1 MADDDLVLFSN
12 VGLSDVDTS
21 GQTSTVCEP
30 SVANNGD
37 QILATGN
44 WYASR
49 SLDRGATWAHISP
62 RSFFPATDGGFCCDQ
77 TVIYEHSRDITIW
90 LLQYLEDSG
99 TNSLRVAVKR
109 GPTLGNNAWH
119 WYDFKPDQVNAAW
132 TGEWFDYNHAALSHN
147 FLYIGTNAFQSGG
160 SGGFTRSVVM
170 RLPLDELARAQ
181 GFTFNYFDTSQNG
194 SLRCTQGAERTMYF
208 ASHNNLAQIRLWE
221 WPEDTTTLSVY
232 DIDVTQYEAGDYE
245 SSPAG
250 QGWLSRTDPR
260 ITGGWVGKGRIG
272 FMWTANADATHDAPY
287 IRVVRI
293 DETTKNLADEPDIRN
308 DRFAFA
314 YPDVSPN
321 DRGEIGVSMLVG
333 GGPFNLT
340 HAVGMRDDADTRWRL
355 AGTAFGTDLPSGGT
369 SGDYTTVRRHSPN
382 GLTWMAAG
390 YSLQG
395 GPGRSD
401 VETRI
406 VHFGRRGYQPA
417 ASRWFG
423 V

>member
-49 SLDRGATWAHISP
+49 SLDRGATWDHISP
-62 RSFFPATDGGFCCDQ
+62 FSYFPSADGGFCCDQ

-90 LLQYLEDSG
+90 LLQYIEASG
-99 TNSLRVAVKR
+99 TNTLRVAVKR
-109 GPTLGNNAWH
+109 GATLGNNAWH
-119 WYDFKPDQVNAAW
+119 WYDFKPEQVNSDW
-132 TGEWFDYNHAALSHN
+132 DDEWFDYNHAALSHN
-147 FLYIGTNAFQSGG
+147 FLYVGTNAFSASGD
-160 SGGFTRSVVM
+160 SFTRSVVM
-170 RLPLDELARAQ
+170 RLPLNELARGQ
-181 GFTFNYFDTSQNG
+181 GFSYSYFATSQNG

-208 ASHNNLAQIRLWE
+208 ASHNNLAQIRMWA
-221 WPEDTTTLSVY
+221 WPENSNRLSVY
-232 DIDVTQYEAGDYE
+232 NIDVAQWAGGNYTGN
-245 SSPAG
+245 PAG
-250 QGWLSRTDPR
+250 KDWLSRTDPR
-260 ITGGWVGKGRIG
+260 ITGGWVGKGQIG
-272 FMWTANADATHDAPY
+272 FMWTANAKDGRPAPH

-293 DETTKNLADEPDIRN
+293 DEGSKNLVDQPDIWN
-308 DRFAFA
+308 PDFAFA

-333 GGPFNLT
+333 GGRFNLS
-340 HAVGMRDDADTRWRL
+340 HVVGMRSDDDGRWRL
-355 AGTAFGTDLPSGGT
+355 AGSAFGTDMPRRGT
-369 SGDYTTVRRHSPN
+369 AGDYTTVRRNSPG
-382 GLTWMAAG
+382 GLTWQAAG

-395 GPGRSD
+395 GPEQSD
-401 VETRI
+401 VEPRI
-406 VHFGRRGYQPA
+406 VHFGRRGYEPA
-417 ASRWFG
+417 ARRWFG